1 MSQKINLEL
10 GKGDRPRPIKDKQRF
25 NRNFDEI
32 FRKQPSKKKTQS
44 QIKKKLSQA
53 R

>member
-1 MSQKINLEL
+1 VKFNLHSNLEL

-32 FRKQPSKKKTQS
+32 FRKQPSKEKRDKPS
-44 QIKKKLSQA
+44 KEKS
-53 R
+53 

>member
-32 FRKQPSKKKTQS
+32 FRKKPSKEKNTKPDKEKT
-44 QIKKKLSQA
+44 
-53 R
+53 